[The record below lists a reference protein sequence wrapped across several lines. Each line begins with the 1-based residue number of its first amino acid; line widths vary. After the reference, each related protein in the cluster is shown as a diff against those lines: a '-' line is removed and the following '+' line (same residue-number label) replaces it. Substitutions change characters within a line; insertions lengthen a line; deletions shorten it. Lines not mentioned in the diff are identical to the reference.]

1 MFKVASVATAMTI
14 AVTANP
20 FVGENMDKLHV
31 EHGDG
36 RWSTKLK
43 PGKQKM
49 HQFKHSTH
57 TKKAKKTM
65 F

>member
-43 PGKQKM
+43 PGQ
-49 HQFKHSTH
+49 
-57 TKKAKKTM
+57 
-65 F
+65 